1 MKRILSVL
9 TVCIAS
15 VLFVSFCGYGAF
27 PAKAEEQTAAGQ
39 TYMERLE
46 RCREQM
52 EALTDFRP
60 EVVIVLGT
68 GLGDYVNH
76 LDVKAAIPYED
87 IDGWPES
94 TAPNHAGNLIFA
106 EYKGLRLAVMQGR
119 IHYYEGYSMEEVV
132 LPLRVLH
139 LLGAD
144 TAILSNAVGSM
155 NPEFGVG
162 EFVCVR
168 DQISS
173 FVPSPLIGENIEELG
188 SRFVGM
194 TDAFDRDLQDVV
206 IKTGEENGIPVH
218 SGVYL
223 QVTGPQ
229 YETPAEIKMYRALG
243 ADTVGMSLA
252 VEVLAARHMNMRV
265 CAINCISNMAAGME
279 DEGFSHETIAES
291 MKGTAQDFQTLINGL
306 LDSLADHP

>member
-9 TVCIAS
+9 TVCIAA
-15 VLFVSFCGYGAF
+15 VMFVSFCGYGAF

-39 TYMERLE
+39 TYAERLE
-46 RCREQM
+46 RCREQI

-60 EVVIVLGT
+60 EVVIALGT

-76 LDVKAAIPYED
+76 LDVKVTIPYED

-206 IKTGEENGIPVH
+206 IKTGGENGIPVH

-279 DEGFSHETIAES
+279 DEGFSHETIEES

-306 LDSLADHP
+306 LDSLAEHP